1 MKKIISILASGL
13 VAMSLVGGAAAAAPK
28 QQKVEG
34 TILFPARHPDGC
46 YTGLQRHLT
55 SLMGEASNG
64 IVGWTIRVDK
74 ATWNKPFKLD
84 VTGAPV
90 GTADLDMTY
99 YFGEFATQE
108 EFIANPAPVAPA
120 STAFET
126 HGQPGEEGKV
136 PKGAINALVCI
147 FVDETV
153 PAAAANVGFSYVAG
167 KGVK

>member
-1 MKKIISILASGL
+1 MKKLVGLALASVL
-13 VAMSLVGGAAAAAPK
+13 AASLLGAPVSAAPK
-28 QQKVEG
+28 QQEVEG

-64 IVGWTIRVDK
+64 VVGWTIRVEK
-74 ATWNKPFKLD
+74 FTWNKPFKLD
-84 VTGAPV
+84 VAGAAA
-90 GTADLDMTY
+90 GTPDLDMTY

-108 EFIANPAPVAPA
+108 EWLGSPAPAAPA

-126 HGQPGEEGKV
+126 HGEPGEKGKV
-136 PKGAINALVCI
+136 PKGAIYALICI
-147 FVDETV
+147 YADETA
-153 PAAAANVGFSYVAG
+153 PAAAAGVDFSYVAG